1 MFEIERIFRDC
12 SFIKRT
18 DKLKISI
25 NEVEQ
30 NLNFSLP
37 ADYIFF
43 AENYIENESFIGNE
57 YVKLWDFN
65 EILKLNAEYEIT
77 ENLKNIF
84 AIGGNGSSELI
95 AIEFIKSQEYR
106 VVLISAIDLDKTNYI
121 EIGNSFADFFYRL
134 ENGKDWFN

>member
-12 SFIKRT
+12 NFIKRT

-25 NEVEQ
+25 NYVEQ

-65 EILKLNAEYEIT
+65 EILK
-77 ENLKNIF
+77 
-84 AIGGNGSSELI
+84 S
-95 AIEFIKSQEYR
+95 
-106 VVLISAIDLDKTNYI
+106 
-121 EIGNSFADFFYRL
+121 
-134 ENGKDWFN
+134 

>member
-12 SFIKRT
+12 NFIKRT

-25 NEVEQ
+25 NYVEQ

-37 ADYIFF
+37 VDYIFF

-57 YVKLWDFN
+57 YVKFWDFN
-65 EILKLNAEYEIT
+65 EILKLNTEYEIT
-77 ENLKNIF
+77 ENLKNII

-95 AIEFIKSQEYR
+95 AIEFIKSEEYR
-106 VVLISAIDLDKTNYI
+106 IILVPVIDLDKTNYI
-121 EIGNSFADFFYRL
+121 EIGSSFADFFYRL